1 MRCRRMP
8 LFSRKP
14 ITGLALPAALLA
26 MVLLA
31 LAPAKVT
38 AAESPEWEH
47 CRGASG
53 ISQAEAI
60 DACTSLL
67 QASTNAPS
75 RSFVLALRGRQY
87 YLAAKYDQAIADFDA
102 AIGLDP
108 ELPQPTH
115 YRGLS
120 YAAKGDLDRAV
131 ADFTRVIALDP
142 GFSPAWFRR
151 GLAYYNRNDFD
162 RAIGDFDQS
171 IARDPADGMSY
182 HYRGLSH
189 SKRGEI
195 DLAITDFNEVIKR
208 DARDALAYY
217 NRGNA
222 YAARNDAT
230 HALADYD
237 RAIAIDPRD
246 TRFLDA
252 RGELR
257 RANGDLEGALT
268 DLDAAL
274 KLKPA
279 DQKALLSRSGVYAA
293 KGDHARSEADYAVV
307 VTSLLQQS
315 MLYPD
320 AARRKREEGDVR
332 ITFAIDRD
340 GRVTSSAVTKP
351 SNNALLDREALAMIQ
366 RAQPFPSPALIGKDS
381 EEFATT
387 IKFNLF

>member
-1 MRCRRMP
+1 MP

-14 ITGLALPAALLA
+14 PTSLSPLAVLLA
-26 MVLLA
+26 MMLLA
-31 LAPAKVT
+31 LAPARVR
-38 AAESPEWEH
+38 AAESPEWQH
-47 CRGASG
+47 CRGDSG
-53 ISQAEAI
+53 VSPVHAI

-67 QASTNAPS
+67 QASTNASS

-87 YLAAKYDQAIADFDA
+87 YLAQRYDQAIADLDA

-108 ELPQPTH
+108 DLPQPLH

-131 ADFTRVIALDP
+131 ADFTKVIALEP

-151 GLAYYNRNDFD
+151 GLAYYGKSDFD
-162 RAIGDFDQS
+162 HAIADFDQS

-182 HYRGLSH
+182 HYRGLSR
-189 SKRGEI
+189 SKRGEPE
-195 DLAITDFNEVIKR
+195 LAIADFNEVIKR
-208 DARDALAYY
+208 DARDALAFY

-237 RAIAIDPRD
+237 QAVALDPRD

-252 RGELR
+252 RGDLK

-268 DLDAAL
+268 DLNAVL
-274 KLKPA
+274 QFKPA
-279 DQKALLSRSGVYAA
+279 DQRALLSRSSVYAA
-293 KGDHARSEADYAVV
+293 KGDRAKSEMDYAIV
-307 VTSLLQQS
+307 VTNLLQQS

-320 AARRKREEGDVR
+320 EARQKREGGDVR
-332 ITFAIDRD
+332 VTFAIDRD
-340 GRVTSSAVTKP
+340 GRVTSSAVTT
-351 SNNALLDREALAMIQ
+351 SSRNALLDREALAMIS

-387 IKFNLF
+387 IRFKLN